1 MVNTRMKETLLE
13 ANIDPFTIEGRSDI
27 YCRSSFLSIQRPF
40 AAWFLDKMVAHLGL
54 HTHVRY
60 VEIGSIIAE
69 VLSAWEKAECYIEAA
84 ILPVSSTLIQNNDL
98 SYIYDLTHWKVENHY
113 FELK

>member
-27 YCRSSFLSIQRPF
+27 YCRSSFLSIQRLF

-54 HTHVRY
+54 RTHELLY
-60 VEIGSIIAE
+60 VEIGSISVE
-69 VLSAWEKAECYIEAA
+69 VLSAREKAGCYKKVANHSNRIF
-84 ILPVSSTLIQNNDL
+84 TL
-98 SYIYDLTHWKVENHY
+98 
-113 FELK
+113 